1 MQKKNYVFLD
11 FIEWDAK
18 VWEKKNQ
25 LIREVPH
32 HCLTSDAKKNQCF
45 FRKFFE
51 HFFSLFQLTV
61 CCMLFSE
68 MQGKCEKYFKR

>member
-25 LIREVPH
+25 LIREVP
-32 HCLTSDAKKNQCF
+32 QM
-45 FRKFFE
+45 RKRIN
-51 HFFSLFQLTV
+51 V
-61 CCMLFSE
+61 FSE
-68 MQGKCEKYFKR
+68 NVSSTFFPYFS